1 MHAALSRQITPTTH
15 FVNKLHNDQLQN
27 VSESVNLVNA
37 GAQVIQSAILR
48 DDIGGKVISVSEILL
63 HKWNRIDRDHRP
75 DLRGSA
81 S

>member
-37 GAQVIQSAILR
+37 GAQVIQSPVLR
-48 DDIGGKVISVSEILL
+48 DDISGKVISVSEILL
-63 HKWNRIDRDHRP
+63 HK
-75 DLRGSA
+75 
-81 S
+81 